1 MQPEHHHHPALGHE
15 RAERGVVRCP
25 RRCKE
30 IMLKKTMRKKMENKK
45 EKTMEGKWQRVKE
58 NAYLEHEPKR
68 SHS

>member
-1 MQPEHHHHPALGHE
+1 MQPDHHHHPALARE
-15 RAERGVVRCP
+15 RTERGVVRCP

-30 IMLKKTMRKKMENKK
+30 IMLKKIRKGMENTK
-45 EKTMEGKWQRVKE
+45 EKTMEGKWKRVEE